1 MSLHVHASL
10 PRAEKPA
17 ARSLAL
23 AAVLSVVA
31 ALTPSCAPRERM
43 CAVDDPCSA
52 GLTCVTG
59 RCVPPKGAVR
69 LFEVDDAGA
78 PVVKRRV
85 YAASDVAWVGGAAS
99 DLPPGAV
106 PETVGFGAKGGGT
119 LLLRF
124 DGVVP
129 PSDLVEAYVVLRRA
143 QGTDAPAAPVLL
155 EARRI
160 EEPWD
165 SRTLV
170 ASRAPRLGD
179 VLTPTTRA
187 LPVSGDVVRIDV
199 REIVAALAKRR
210 VNDHGIGIVAEVRE
224 GTPLYVALVPARGAQ
239 KGPELEIYAR

>member
-1 MSLHVHASL
+1 MNRVPQSPWLERFAVFASV
-10 PRAEKPA
+10 A
-17 ARSLAL
+17 AAVFGLAHGLSPMPGLTERLRDDAFYEFAWAANL
-23 AAVLSVVA
+23 AAGYGPSVSDGVA
-31 ALTPSCAPRERM
+31 TSGVQILWS
-43 CAVDDPCSA
+43 
-52 GLTCVTG
+52 LLL
-59 RCVPPKGAVR
+59 VP
-69 LFEVDDAGA
+69 F
-78 PVVKRRV
+78 
-85 YAASDVAWVGGAAS
+85 AWVGGAAS

-106 PETVGFGAKGGGT
+106 PATVGFGARAGT

-199 REIVAALAKRR
+199 REIVAALAKKR

-224 GTPLYVALVPARGAQ
+224 GTPLYVALVPARGAL

>member
-1 MSLHVHASL
+1 MSPRTHASL
-10 PRAEKPA
+10 LRAEKPA
-17 ARSLAL
+17 SRSLAL
-23 AAVLSVVA
+23 AAVLSVAA

-43 CAVDDPCSA
+43 CAVDDPCAA

-106 PETVGFGAKGGGT
+106 PETVGFGARAGT

-199 REIVAALAKRR
+199 REIVAALAKKR

-224 GTPLYVALVPARGAQ
+224 GTPLYVALVPARGAL